1 MQEQGGEART
11 TNSTHRITAGVLY
24 TVPVTSLE
32 KRLITP
38 ERVWRRLTKDAFGT
52 VKKNIASL
60 KEENKQLIAH
70 AANLK

>member
-52 VKKNIASL
+52 VKKIAFL
-60 KEENKQLIAH
+60 KEENKQLIAD